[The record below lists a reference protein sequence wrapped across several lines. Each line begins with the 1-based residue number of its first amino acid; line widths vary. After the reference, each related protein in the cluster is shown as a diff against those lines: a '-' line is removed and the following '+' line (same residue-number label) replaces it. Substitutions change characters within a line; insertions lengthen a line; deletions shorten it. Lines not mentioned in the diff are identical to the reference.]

1 MSNDYNGKK
10 RSELP
15 DSVFGI
21 PQERKYPMPDEK
33 HTRSAIKLFNHVDP
47 KYEEQLA
54 KAVIKNMKRYGID
67 GSVVGPNNRLRKYLP
82 KDMIKE
88 SSIEEGFLKSD
99 KDIYYNKDKFDS
111 GEINLCFITGLSGSG
126 KSTMGRNMSSKNIE
140 HYEMDDVICND
151 NFSDD
156 NLKEYGGLISSF
168 FKGAG
173 KSFRLI
179 RDDDKHNDSV
189 FNTHKNYEKEITQAF
204 VKHAISYCKSH
215 KGIKYVCDGIWIFMF
230 IKPEQLK
237 DCAVYIKGTSSIK
250 SGYRALK
257 RDIDEDKRNGMT
269 SLQIFKHEFKRVKE
283 DILYAREN
291 QKELKSF
298 RFYFEKQ
305 STNESVSST
314 VSKDHKQKGYISLS
328 SLKKV
333 HITESVIN
341 KYKKEYPVLRHV
353 RCKDTNEYICDGY
366 MWFKEND
373 LVCYVGSCQYTD
385 DHTKWI
391 VSLEIIPKYRGYG
404 LSTQILDFCVKSMKC
419 KYLSVNKNNELAKK
433 IYDKYGFKVYHE
445 DKTMYYMTLDSI
457 IKESSSRK
465 ITTVVFD
472 LGDVLIKSNMQ
483 EKLRKNPKI
492 PNQQIYPL
500 LEKWFDDD
508 LDLLSKEEYIDTI
521 SKRLAPDFSDIV
533 PDIVDA
539 FSDIEVLSY
548 TIPTLKDLKERGYN
562 IYYLSNWS
570 RWGVEIL
577 RENNKLDFLSLF
589 DGGLFSYEV
598 GVKKPDR
605 KIYDAFLKKF
615 KINPKEAIFV
625 DNKKKNID
633 AAEKFGIKGVLF
645 SNEKDLQKYI
655 KNMQSNINESYLLQE
670 ASSNKVYHLSQTNLD
685 GKTIQPTVPSNYMTK
700 NGYEDGNTK
709 RVCFATSIDGCL
721 RGLSLKCEGMKL
733 FVHIPDGNYNIYKPS
748 NKEVPDASI
757 TGEVWIKK
765 AVKMK
770 CIGQI
775 YVIGDK
781 GEDGIPYKYGDK
793 TAELYDW
800 EWKWID
806 KFNESLSILPQDT
819 GISTVIFDI
828 GDVLV
833 SANIKDYLMA
843 DPEIPNEIVDEL
855 LKLWFIDKDEVDD
868 TMDLD
873 TYREIVNKRMGV
885 EFSKYIPKL
894 FKYNVE
900 CVTAF
905 NYTIPMIQDLKDK
918 GYKVYYLSNWS
929 AWTHDLLQEAGK
941 FDFLKLMD
949 GGVFSY
955 VVGYMKPNE
964 EIYKILL
971 NKYKIN
977 PEEAVFFD
985 DREENIEVA
994 NKMGIHGVHFPR
1006 HDSSIVYD
1014 ELAKLNKQSIS
1025 EKFLIPTKINEDKIA
1040 KEIESSIK
1048 SIVMTSANKSSAS
1061 KLGLTLK
1068 CKLEDVDSRIACILI
1083 LDGSQDKRDTDEART
1098 ILKDIANKCKSKLGD
1113 LVSKVDIGDGD
1124 EGCLYFTMNRMCI
1137 IKNRKDLI
1145 QEYGMTRGT
1154 IVGANQPLYFY
1165 HMVDS
1170 GANLS
1175 KGLLSLEYLYNHNK
1189 PLFLKNASKYRNR
1202 LCDGWDIYPGRD
1214 PKSLT
1219 AEEIYEGIKKFRNED
1234 NLNSIYFF
1242 RYPPYSSL
1250 DKRFDRLYKYK
1261 KLYRI
1266 NINDTKV
1273 KSIIKNINY
1282 GWIDSN
1288 RYNDPLDRK
1297 YYETISPEDYF
1308 NNFDPDKG
1316 LLFSTLYY
1324 ISIEVKNGYI
1334 PMRLLEEVKAPNTI
1348 EDIISMEESSIQE
1361 YGTTGGTIV
1370 GANQPDSV
1378 YIVNYMQ
1385 NNVFSGYKE
1394 PKQAI
1399 CKKGMNQMYTTKNGK
1414 AIPVDIDKFKE
1425 EASDISVFRFKETPI
1440 LSFDKIIENAS
1451 VYGDF
1456 YMLLTG
1462 DYPTNQHEIA
1472 YDNRF
1477 VQEENFLDELDDITC
1492 CTEST
1497 IISQIEATD
1506 YPYMKILTES
1516 MEGRCW
1522 NYYRDINGVFA
1533 MNELTGLRT
1542 PSYEDIADI
1551 PNSQIQLIE
1560 RGTVYFGD

>member
-54 KAVIKNMKRYGID
+54 KAVIKNMKKYGID

-88 SSIEEGFLKSD
+88 SMDSLLYEYMYTDNDPDIIIQESGHMLTWRIMPILLKAA
-99 KDIYYNKDKFDS
+99 
-111 GEINLCFITGLSGSG
+111 LSGVDQYDY
-126 KSTMGRNMSSKNIE
+126 KYLREKKLPAILKKCKT
-140 HYEMDDVICND
+140 MDDIKYMRRDAIIAKTQLEILKRNVHAVNTND
-151 NFSDD
+151 EQIMKRLS
-156 NLKEYGGLISSF
+156 
-168 FKGAG
+168 
-173 KSFRLI
+173 KSFI
-179 RDDDKHNDSV
+179 KKVKDG
-189 FNTHKNYEKEITQAF
+189 TITEKEIDT
-204 VKHAISYCKSH
+204 HIR
-215 KGIKYVCDGIWIFMF
+215 W
-230 IKPEQLK
+230 L
-237 DCAVYIKGTSSIK
+237 GT
-250 SGYRALK
+250 
-257 RDIDEDKRNGMT
+257 E
-269 SLQIFKHEFKRVKE
+269 
-283 DILYAREN
+283 
-291 QKELKSF
+291 
-298 RFYFEKQ
+298 
-305 STNESVSST
+305 
-314 VSKDHKQKGYISLS
+314 
-328 SLKKV
+328 
-333 HITESVIN
+333 
-341 KYKKEYPVLRHV
+341 YKKLIDARAKEI
-353 RCKDTNEYICDGY
+353 KD
-366 MWFKEND
+366 
-373 LVCYVGSCQYTD
+373 
-385 DHTKWI
+385 
-391 VSLEIIPKYRGYG
+391 
-404 LSTQILDFCVKSMKC
+404 SMKE
-419 KYLSVNKNNELAKK
+419 SFIE
-433 IYDKYGFKVYHE
+433 
-445 DKTMYYMTLDSI
+445 
-457 IKESSSRK
+457 ESS
-465 ITTVVFD
+465 
-472 LGDVLIKSNMQ
+472 
-483 EKLRKNPKI
+483 
-492 PNQQIYPL
+492 
-500 LEKWFDDD
+500 
-508 LDLLSKEEYIDTI
+508 
-521 SKRLAPDFSDIV
+521 
-533 PDIVDA
+533 
-539 FSDIEVLSY
+539 
-548 TIPTLKDLKERGYN
+548 N
-562 IYYLSNWS
+562 I
-570 RWGVEIL
+570 
-577 RENNKLDFLSLF
+577 
-589 DGGLFSYEV
+589 
-598 GVKKPDR
+598 
-605 KIYDAFLKKF
+605 
-615 KINPKEAIFV
+615 
-625 DNKKKNID
+625 
-633 AAEKFGIKGVLF
+633 
-645 SNEKDLQKYI
+645 
-655 KNMQSNINESYLLQE
+655 
-670 ASSNKVYHLSQTNLD
+670 KVYHLSQTNLD

-700 NGYEDGNTK
+700 NGYEDGKTK

-733 FVHIPDGNYNIYKPS
+733 FVHVPDGNYNIYKPS
-748 NKEVPDASI
+748 NKEVPDANI

-806 KFNESLSILPQDT
+806 RFNESSSILPQDT
-819 GISTVIFDI
+819 GISTVIFDL

-833 SANIKDYLMA
+833 SANIKDYLIA
-843 DPEIPNEIVDEL
+843 DPEVPNEIVDEL

-885 EFSKYIPKL
+885 EFSKYTPKL

-929 AWTHDLLQEAGK
+929 AWTYDLLQEAGK

-955 VVGYMKPNE
+955 DAGYMKPNE

-985 DREENIEVA
+985 DREENIEAA
-994 NKMGIHGVHFPR
+994 NKLRIHGVHFPR
-1006 HDSSIVYD
+1006 HDSSIVYNSLKVLQTSNEMANEVAASRVVLTEEIIQE
-1014 ELAKLNKQSIS
+1014 ELAKYSIAI
-1025 EKFLIPTKINEDKIA
+1025 ENQHMIA
-1040 KEIESSIK
+1040 KASIK
-1048 SIVMTSANKSSAS
+1048 VIEPVILNNNKYHKQAKDLGLRLRCDLLPVKGTVIDIRVLDGYKNCEDSDSAKQLLDDIKESCVTVANKLSGTFRYYVEEVTTDDKGCLNFHIKKMKVVSYNS
-1061 KLGLTLK
+1061 DNEVMKEEDMEYPDFPVVLNIDSDITTVDIDKTLK
-1068 CKLEDVDSRIACILI
+1068 
-1083 LDGSQDKRDTDEART
+1083 
-1098 ILKDIANKCKSKLGD
+1098 
-1113 LVSKVDIGDGD
+1113 
-1124 EGCLYFTMNRMCI
+1124 
-1137 IKNRKDLI
+1137 
-1145 QEYGMTRGT
+1145 
-1154 IVGANQPLYFY
+1154 
-1165 HMVDS
+1165 
-1170 GANLS
+1170 
-1175 KGLLSLEYLYNHNK
+1175 
-1189 PLFLKNASKYRNR
+1189 
-1202 LCDGWDIYPGRD
+1202 
-1214 PKSLT
+1214 
-1219 AEEIYEGIKKFRNED
+1219 
-1234 NLNSIYFF
+1234 
-1242 RYPPYSSL
+1242 
-1250 DKRFDRLYKYK
+1250 
-1261 KLYRI
+1261 
-1266 NINDTKV
+1266 
-1273 KSIIKNINY
+1273 
-1282 GWIDSN
+1282 
-1288 RYNDPLDRK
+1288 
-1297 YYETISPEDYF
+1297 
-1308 NNFDPDKG
+1308 
-1316 LLFSTLYY
+1316 
-1324 ISIEVKNGYI
+1324 
-1334 PMRLLEEVKAPNTI
+1334 
-1348 EDIISMEESSIQE
+1348 ESSIQE

-1451 VYGDF
+1451 VDGDF

-1462 DYPTNQHEIA
+1462 DYPANQHEIE

-1477 VQEENFLDELDDITC
+1477 VQEENFFDKLDDITY

-1497 IISQIEATD
+1497 IIGQIEVTD

-1542 PSYEDIADI
+1542 PSYEDITDI

>member
-1 MSNDYNGKK
+1 MSNDFGGKK

-15 DSVFGI
+15 DNVFGI

-33 HTRSAIKLFNHVDP
+33 HTRSAIKLFNHVES

-54 KAVIKNMKRYGID
+54 KAIIKNMKKYNID

-88 SSIEEGFLKSD
+88 YVEEACKDLTHARKLCNAVRKLARKYNANYFFVTDGASSYSNGNGKYNTAAKEMRDHMDDWERNNGFNPDDDWTNDINNVSNYRLLKESSIPEEIPKDMIKESSVLEGLLKSD
-99 KDIYYNKDKFDS
+99 KDIYYNKGKFDS

-126 KSTMGRNMSSKNIE
+126 KSTMGRGMSSKDIE
-140 HYEMDDVICND
+140 HYEMDDIICNYA
-151 NFSDD
+151 FSDD
-156 NLKEYGGLISSF
+156 NLKEYGGLVESF
-168 FKGAG
+168 FKGPG
-173 KSFRLI
+173 KEYRLK
-179 RDDDKHNDSV
+179 RGDEDHNNAVFDS
-189 FNTHKNYEKEITQAF
+189 HENYEKEITQLF

-298 RFYFEKQ
+298 RSYFEKQ
-305 STNESVSST
+305 STNESYIEEGYFRSTDNLEFNLDKWSKSGNHNLLYITGISGSGKTTLAKEMCKKYKAEYIELDKFTLGIVKGLDRWFENVNNGTYEVNPLLKEYFSQLDHLTTNGSWSKPDMGNEHDKFLTWLIKKVKGNGTLYIVEGAQFFMKLSNMDPDLIKGEPLIVVGTSAFKSWIRRIKRDTANDETISRFIYHLKKDVPMLFKYYFSNEKDLQKYIKNIQSNVNESVSST

-333 HITESVIN
+333 HTTESVIN

-391 VSLEIIPKYRGYG
+391 VFLEIIPKYRGYG
-404 LSTQILDFCVKSMKC
+404 LSNQILDYCVKSMKC

-445 DKTMYYMTLDSI
+445 DKTMYYMTIDKS
-457 IKESSSRK
+457 IKES
-465 ITTVVFD
+465 
-472 LGDVLIKSNMQ
+472 
-483 EKLRKNPKI
+483 
-492 PNQQIYPL
+492 
-500 LEKWFDDD
+500 
-508 LDLLSKEEYIDTI
+508 
-521 SKRLAPDFSDIV
+521 
-533 PDIVDA
+533 
-539 FSDIEVLSY
+539 
-548 TIPTLKDLKERGYN
+548 
-562 IYYLSNWS
+562 
-570 RWGVEIL
+570 
-577 RENNKLDFLSLF
+577 
-589 DGGLFSYEV
+589 
-598 GVKKPDR
+598 
-605 KIYDAFLKKF
+605 
-615 KINPKEAIFV
+615 
-625 DNKKKNID
+625 
-633 AAEKFGIKGVLF
+633 
-645 SNEKDLQKYI
+645 
-655 KNMQSNINESYLLQE
+655 
-670 ASSNKVYHLSQTNLD
+670 
-685 GKTIQPTVPSNYMTK
+685 
-700 NGYEDGNTK
+700 
-709 RVCFATSIDGCL
+709 
-721 RGLSLKCEGMKL
+721 
-733 FVHIPDGNYNIYKPS
+733 
-748 NKEVPDASI
+748 
-757 TGEVWIKK
+757 
-765 AVKMK
+765 
-770 CIGQI
+770 
-775 YVIGDK
+775 
-781 GEDGIPYKYGDK
+781 
-793 TAELYDW
+793 
-800 EWKWID
+800 
-806 KFNESLSILPQDT
+806 SILPQDT

-833 SANIKDYLMA
+833 SANIKDYLIA
-843 DPEIPNEIVDEL
+843 DPKVPNEIVDEL

-894 FKYNVE
+894 FRYNVE

-905 NYTIPMIQDLKDK
+905 DYTIPMIQDLKDK

-929 AWTHDLLQEAGK
+929 AWTYDLLQEAGK

-955 VVGYMKPNE
+955 DVGYMKPNE

-977 PEEAVFFD
+977 PEEAIFFD
-985 DREENIEVA
+985 DREENIEAA

-1006 HDSSIVYD
+1006 HDSSIVYNSLKVLQTSNEMANEVAASRVVLTKEIIQE
-1014 ELAKLNKQSIS
+1014 ELAKYSIAI
-1025 EKFLIPTKINEDKIA
+1025 ENQHMIA
-1040 KEIESSIK
+1040 KASIK
-1048 SIVMTSANKSSAS
+1048 VIEPVILNNNKYRKQAKDLGLRLRCDLLPVKGTVIDIRVLDGYKNCEDSDSAKQLLDDIKESCVTVANKLSGTFRYYVEEVTTDDKGCLNFHIKKMKVVSYNS
-1061 KLGLTLK
+1061 DNEVMKEEDMEYPDFPVVLNIDSDITTVDIDKTLK
-1068 CKLEDVDSRIACILI
+1068 
-1083 LDGSQDKRDTDEART
+1083 
-1098 ILKDIANKCKSKLGD
+1098 
-1113 LVSKVDIGDGD
+1113 
-1124 EGCLYFTMNRMCI
+1124 
-1137 IKNRKDLI
+1137 
-1145 QEYGMTRGT
+1145 
-1154 IVGANQPLYFY
+1154 
-1165 HMVDS
+1165 
-1170 GANLS
+1170 
-1175 KGLLSLEYLYNHNK
+1175 
-1189 PLFLKNASKYRNR
+1189 
-1202 LCDGWDIYPGRD
+1202 
-1214 PKSLT
+1214 
-1219 AEEIYEGIKKFRNED
+1219 
-1234 NLNSIYFF
+1234 
-1242 RYPPYSSL
+1242 
-1250 DKRFDRLYKYK
+1250 
-1261 KLYRI
+1261 
-1266 NINDTKV
+1266 
-1273 KSIIKNINY
+1273 
-1282 GWIDSN
+1282 
-1288 RYNDPLDRK
+1288 
-1297 YYETISPEDYF
+1297 
-1308 NNFDPDKG
+1308 
-1316 LLFSTLYY
+1316 
-1324 ISIEVKNGYI
+1324 
-1334 PMRLLEEVKAPNTI
+1334 
-1348 EDIISMEESSIQE
+1348 ESSIQE

-1394 PKQAI
+1394 SKQAI

-1414 AIPVDIDKFKE
+1414 AIPVDIDKFKK

-1462 DYPTNQHEIA
+1462 DYPTNQHEIE

-1477 VQEENFLDELDDITC
+1477 VQEENFFDKLDDITY

-1497 IISQIEATD
+1497 IIGQIEVTD

-1542 PSYEDIADI
+1542 PSYEDITDI

>member
-1 MSNDYNGKK
+1 MNNDYNGKK

-54 KAVIKNMKRYGID
+54 KAVIKNMKKYGID
-67 GSVVGPNNRLRKYLP
+67 GSAVGPNNRLRKYLP
-82 KDMIKE
+82 EDMIKESMDSLLYEYMYTDNDLDIIIQESGYALTWRIMPILLKAVLSGVDQYDYKYLREKKLPAILKKCKTMDDIKYIRRDAITAKTQLEILKRNVHAVNTNDEQIMKRLNKSFIKKVKDGKITEKEIDTHIRWLGTEYKKLIDARAKEIKDSIKE

-126 KSTMGRNMSSKNIE
+126 KSTMGRGMSSKDVE
-140 HYEMDDVICND
+140 HYEMDDIICNYA
-151 NFSDD
+151 FSDD
-156 NLKEYGGLISSF
+156 NLKEYGGLAESF
-168 FKGAG
+168 FKGPG
-173 KSFRLI
+173 KDYRLK
-179 RDDDKHNDSV
+179 RGDEDHNNAVFDS
-189 FNTHKNYEKEITQAF
+189 HENYEKEITQLF

-298 RFYFEKQ
+298 RSYFEKQ

-404 LSTQILDFCVKSMKC
+404 LSNQILDYCVKSMKC

-433 IYDKYGFKVYHE
+433 IYDKYGFRVYHE
-445 DKTMYYMTLDSI
+445 DNTMYYMTIDKN
-457 IKESSSRK
+457 IKESYIGESS
-465 ITTVVFD
+465 
-472 LGDVLIKSNMQ
+472 N
-483 EKLRKNPKI
+483 
-492 PNQQIYPL
+492 
-500 LEKWFDDD
+500 
-508 LDLLSKEEYIDTI
+508 
-521 SKRLAPDFSDIV
+521 
-533 PDIVDA
+533 
-539 FSDIEVLSY
+539 
-548 TIPTLKDLKERGYN
+548 
-562 IYYLSNWS
+562 
-570 RWGVEIL
+570 
-577 RENNKLDFLSLF
+577 
-589 DGGLFSYEV
+589 
-598 GVKKPDR
+598 
-605 KIYDAFLKKF
+605 
-615 KINPKEAIFV
+615 
-625 DNKKKNID
+625 
-633 AAEKFGIKGVLF
+633 
-645 SNEKDLQKYI
+645 
-655 KNMQSNINESYLLQE
+655 
-670 ASSNKVYHLSQTNLD
+670 NKVYHLSQTNLD
-685 GKTIQPTVPSNYMTK
+685 GKTIRPTVPSNYMTK
-700 NGYEDGNTK
+700 NGYEDGKTK

-733 FVHIPDGNYNIYKPS
+733 FVHVPDGNYNIYKPS

-806 KFNESLSILPQDT
+806 KFNESSPILPQDT
-819 GISTVIFDI
+819 GITTVIFDI

-833 SANIKDYLMA
+833 SANIKDYLIA

-894 FKYNVE
+894 FKYNVD
-900 CVTAF
+900 CVAAF
-905 NYTIPMIQDLKDK
+905 DYTIPMIQDLKDK

-955 VVGYMKPNE
+955 DVGYMKPDE

-977 PEEAVFFD
+977 PEEAIFFD
-985 DREENIEVA
+985 DREENIEAA
-994 NKMGIHGVHFPR
+994 NKLGIHGIHFPR
-1006 HDSSIVYD
+1006 HDASIVYD

-1025 EKFLIPTKINEDKIA
+1025 EKFLIPTKINEYKIA

-1124 EGCLYFTMNRMCI
+1124 EGCLYFTMNRKYI
-1137 IKNRKDLI
+1137 IKNRKDL
-1145 QEYGMTRGT
+1145 
-1154 IVGANQPLYFY
+1154 V
-1165 HMVDS
+1165 
-1170 GANLS
+1170 
-1175 KGLLSLEYLYNHNK
+1175 
-1189 PLFLKNASKYRNR
+1189 
-1202 LCDGWDIYPGRD
+1202 
-1214 PKSLT
+1214 
-1219 AEEIYEGIKKFRNED
+1219 
-1234 NLNSIYFF
+1234 
-1242 RYPPYSSL
+1242 
-1250 DKRFDRLYKYK
+1250 
-1261 KLYRI
+1261 
-1266 NINDTKV
+1266 
-1273 KSIIKNINY
+1273 
-1282 GWIDSN
+1282 
-1288 RYNDPLDRK
+1288 
-1297 YYETISPEDYF
+1297 
-1308 NNFDPDKG
+1308 
-1316 LLFSTLYY
+1316 
-1324 ISIEVKNGYI
+1324 
-1334 PMRLLEEVKAPNTI
+1334 
-1348 EDIISMEESSIQE
+1348 QE

-1414 AIPVDIDKFKE
+1414 AVPVDKDKFKE

-1451 VYGDF
+1451 VDGDF

-1462 DYPTNQHEIA
+1462 DYPTNQHEIE

-1477 VQEENFLDELDDITC
+1477 VQEENFLNELDDITC

-1497 IISQIEATD
+1497 ITGQIEATD
-1506 YPYMKILTES
+1506 YPYMKVLTES

-1542 PSYEDIADI
+1542 PSYEDITDI

-1560 RGTVYFGD
+1560 RGTVYVGE

>member
-1 MSNDYNGKK
+1 MSNEYNGKK

-54 KAVIKNMKRYGID
+54 KAVIKNMKKYRID

-88 SSIEEGFLKSD
+88 SANRPLIYTWERANIPEYSVIRESSHKSDFSYSGINTSTEKSEFKRNFREVFKEDPTESSVNYMQMIKYKGDLVGYIGFSRYKEGKKKYLGIGNFMILKRYQRSGMGSKVISDIIDRYKDNYDEIYCYVDKDNTNAIAFYKKIAKVNTDNLTKYGYYVTLYSKSIGESAMLEGYLKSD
-99 KDIYYNKDKFDS
+99 KDIYYNKDKFDA

-126 KSTMGRNMSSKNIE
+126 KSTMGRGMSSKNIE
-140 HYEMDDVICND
+140 HYEMDDIICND

-179 RDDDKHNDSV
+179 QDDDKHNDSV

-215 KGIKYVCDGIWIFMF
+215 KETKYVCDGIWIFMF

-291 QKELKSF
+291 QKELRSF
-298 RFYFEKQ
+298 RSYFEKQ
-305 STNESVSST
+305 STNESMICLRNNRIYDRGSLFQRLDENPESILNEKGNYDHPH
-314 VSKDHKQKGYISLS
+314 SKSCINEASGTNKEIKKKDLDDMKTIIKSLKDDDYKDFEIRKNAYYFKIEYKDDKPVGFVRMIAMRDNQYEHCRVLDISLAVDPDYRKQGIARKLAS
-328 SLKKV
+328 EAIRKAKQDKSIYRIYWGALRSNTGSISLAKSLGFK
-333 HITESVIN
+333 EEP
-341 KYKKEYPVLRHV
+341 KYGDKEYIVFYLQIGKGIDVDKMNESAPMQLEN
-353 RCKDTNEYICDGY
+353 KDIT
-366 MWFKEND
+366 
-373 LVCYVGSCQYTD
+373 
-385 DHTKWI
+385 
-391 VSLEIIPKYRGYG
+391 II
-404 LSTQILDFCVKSMKC
+404 
-419 KYLSVNKNNELAKK
+419 
-433 IYDKYGFKVYHE
+433 
-445 DKTMYYMTLDSI
+445 
-457 IKESSSRK
+457 
-465 ITTVVFD
+465 FD
-472 LGDVLIKSNMQ
+472 LGDVLVKSNMI
-483 EKLRKNPKI
+483 EDLKNKYKFSNSDI
-492 PNQQIYPL
+492 KTIL
-500 LEKWFDDD
+500 SHWFDDSYD
-508 LDLLSKEEYIDTI
+508 LYDSNTFIETMERVLPDKFKSRIFDIILAFKNISLYPYTEKILSDI
-521 SKRLAPDFSDIV
+521 KRL
-533 PDIVDA
+533 
-539 FSDIEVLSY
+539 
-548 TIPTLKDLKERGYN
+548 GYK
-562 IYYLSNWS
+562 IYYFSNWS
-570 RWGVEIL
+570 RWGVEL
-577 RENNKLDFLSLF
+577 LEDANKLRFLHEYF
-589 DGGLFSYEV
+589 DGGMFSYETKY
-598 GVKKPDR
+598 KKPHKR
-605 KIYDAFLKKF
+605 FYDIFIQKF
-615 KINPKEAIFV
+615 KLQKSNIIFF
-625 DNKKKNID
+625 DNKQD
-633 AAEKFGIKGVLF
+633 
-645 SNEKDLQKYI
+645 
-655 KNMQSNINESYLLQE
+655 NINMGKNFGWTGYVVDE
-670 ASSNKVYHLSQTNLD
+670 NLD
-685 GKTIQPTVPSNYMTK
+685 QHFHDMISSYTNEYSN
-700 NGYEDGNTK
+700 
-709 RVCFATSIDGCL
+709 
-721 RGLSLKCEGMKL
+721 
-733 FVHIPDGNYNIYKPS
+733 
-748 NKEVPDASI
+748 
-757 TGEVWIKK
+757 
-765 AVKMK
+765 
-770 CIGQI
+770 
-775 YVIGDK
+775 
-781 GEDGIPYKYGDK
+781 
-793 TAELYDW
+793 
-800 EWKWID
+800 
-806 KFNESLSILPQDT
+806 LPQNT
-819 GISTVIFDI
+819 GITTVIFDI

-843 DPEIPNEIVDEL
+843 DPEVPNEIVDEL

-894 FKYNVE
+894 FQYNVD

-905 NYTIPMIQDLKDK
+905 DYTIPIIQDLKDK

-955 VVGYMKPNE
+955 DAGYMKPNE

-985 DREENIEVA
+985 DREENIEAA
-994 NKMGIHGVHFPR
+994 NKLGIHGIHFPR
-1006 HDSSIVYD
+1006 HDASIVYNN
-1014 ELAKLNKQSIS
+1014 LYGRKLVKTIYEDMDNIRYDFDQSYNDKVLEDAHLSYMKEIS
-1025 EKFLIPTKINEDKIA
+1025 LGVKVDEDKVA

-1083 LDGSQDKRDTDEART
+1083 LDGSQDKRDTDGART

-1124 EGCLYFTMNRMCI
+1124 EGCLYFTMNRKYI
-1137 IKNRKDLI
+1137 IKNRKDF
-1145 QEYGMTRGT
+1145 
-1154 IVGANQPLYFY
+1154 V
-1165 HMVDS
+1165 
-1170 GANLS
+1170 
-1175 KGLLSLEYLYNHNK
+1175 
-1189 PLFLKNASKYRNR
+1189 
-1202 LCDGWDIYPGRD
+1202 
-1214 PKSLT
+1214 
-1219 AEEIYEGIKKFRNED
+1219 
-1234 NLNSIYFF
+1234 
-1242 RYPPYSSL
+1242 
-1250 DKRFDRLYKYK
+1250 
-1261 KLYRI
+1261 
-1266 NINDTKV
+1266 
-1273 KSIIKNINY
+1273 
-1282 GWIDSN
+1282 
-1288 RYNDPLDRK
+1288 
-1297 YYETISPEDYF
+1297 
-1308 NNFDPDKG
+1308 
-1316 LLFSTLYY
+1316 
-1324 ISIEVKNGYI
+1324 
-1334 PMRLLEEVKAPNTI
+1334 
-1348 EDIISMEESSIQE
+1348 QE

-1451 VYGDF
+1451 VDGDF

-1462 DYPTNQHEIA
+1462 DYPTNQHEIE

-1477 VQEENFLDELDDITC
+1477 IQEDNFFDKLDDITY

-1497 IISQIEATD
+1497 IIGQIEATD

-1542 PSYEDIADI
+1542 PSYENITDI